1 MRGPFSTQEKYF
13 RLLIVESLI
22 SQNILCTHDLTKYP
36 HDAEYFSL
44 FKVGLLSMRLGY
56 ISPKKSK
63 IEFLTLP
70 LIGIVL
76 SSLFLKVPVFA
87 ASPSLEGTWSGGG
100 FVVFAGGA
108 KESARCRA
116 NFKKRGADSY
126 FVSARC
132 ASASGKVDQ
141 TATLTYVG
149 GSRFSGSFYNSEF
162 NIDGTFTVTVSGST
176 QNVYITSP
184 TGSSATL
191 KLSR

>member
-1 MRGPFSTQEKYF
+1 MLKNFVS
-13 RLLIVESLI
+13 
-22 SQNILCTHDLTKYP
+22 SQKFH
-36 HDAEYFSL
+36 
-44 FKVGLLSMRLGY
+44 
-56 ISPKKSK
+56 
-63 IEFLTLP
+63 LP
-70 LIGIVL
+70 LIVPLIIGLIF
-76 SSLFLKVPVFA
+76 SPFFSRAPVFA
-87 ASPSLEGTWSGGG
+87 AAPSLEGTWNGGG
-100 FVVFAGGA
+100 YVVFAGGS

-116 NFKKRGADSY
+116 SFKKRGPDSY